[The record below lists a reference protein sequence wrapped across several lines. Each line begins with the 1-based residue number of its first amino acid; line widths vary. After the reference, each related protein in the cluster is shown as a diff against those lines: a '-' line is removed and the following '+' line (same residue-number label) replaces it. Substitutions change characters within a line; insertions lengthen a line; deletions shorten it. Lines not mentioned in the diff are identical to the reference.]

1 MGEKK
6 GNVEQELAQNGTA
19 SVPLL
24 KLQAIRLGCHRA
36 KIKATLRMCG
46 MKATRRNIRVGR
58 APPPKVNGKA
68 GEGWRLVAS
77 G

>member
-6 GNVEQELAQNGTA
+6 GNVEQEFAQNGTA

-24 KLQAIRLGCHRA
+24 KLWTIRLVHHRA

-46 MKATRRNIRVGR
+46 MKAT
-58 APPPKVNGKA
+58 
-68 GEGWRLVAS
+68 
-77 G
+77 

>member
-6 GNVEQELAQNGTA
+6 GNVEQEFAQNGTA

-24 KLQAIRLGCHRA
+24 KLRTIRLVHHRA

-46 MKATRRNIRVGR
+46 MKAT
-58 APPPKVNGKA
+58 
-68 GEGWRLVAS
+68 
-77 G
+77 